1 MLLLLDMQLSSA
13 NVQHSQ
19 NLPGQ
24 FLGTIKEMYA
34 EVSRQTVELRAQISR
49 KMTTLLLE
57 ILRETNPDMQSSVCV
72 LDALLLLTMNI
83 NKGSVWI

>member
-1 MLLLLDMQLSSA
+1 
-13 NVQHSQ
+13 
-19 NLPGQ
+19 
-24 FLGTIKEMYA
+24 MYA

-57 ILRETNPDMQSSVCV
+57 ILRETNPDMQSSACV
-72 LDALLLLTMNI
+72 LDTLLLLTMNI